1 MIRISVLSLP
11 RSELGETPLWSAEE
25 QALYWIDCQDPAIYC
40 HEPASGKVRR
50 WNAPSNVEGLA
61 LREGGG
67 VIAVLR
73 TGVFSIGP
81 SLGSAE
87 LLAAPPALES
97 EYLVLHEAR
106 CDSAGRLW
114 IGLMSIEPLT
124 RDPARMSLYRLEG
137 RELTELPT
145 GVLSHVANGMA
156 WNRESTCLYLADS
169 GGRTVWRFGYCV
181 ATGTLAEKELFAQ
194 FSADEG
200 YPDGAAVDADDG
212 YWVAMAGSGKVI
224 RLNPDGSR
232 DRVIEVPSSLP
243 TAVAF
248 GGRELDRM
256 YVTSIGSKHFL
267 PEARRGHYD
276 GCLFELDPGVR
287 GLPEPHFRG

>member
-1 MIRISVLSLP
+1 MTRVSVLPLP
-11 RSELGETPLWSAEE
+11 RSELGETPVWSAEE
-25 QALYWIDCQDPAIYC
+25 QALYWIDCHAPAIFCYQ
-40 HEPASGKVRR
+40 PASGQLTR
-50 WNAPSNVEGLA
+50 WDALSGVEGLA
-61 LREGGG
+61 LRASGG

-73 TGVFSIGP
+73 TGIFSIAR
-81 SLGSAE
+81 SLRTAE
-87 LLAAPPALES
+87 LLAAPPGLES

-114 IGLMSIEPLT
+114 IGLMNIEPLT
-124 RDPARMSLYRLEG
+124 REPVRMSLYRLEG

-156 WNRESTCLYLADS
+156 WNRAGTCLYLADS
-169 GGRTVWRFGYCV
+169 GGRTVWRFGYSV
-181 ATGTLAEKELFAQ
+181 ATGTLAEREVFAQ
-194 FSADEG
+194 FSADDG
-200 YPDGAAVDADDG
+200 YPDGAAVDAEDG

-232 DRVIEVPSSLP
+232 DRVIEVPSALP
-243 TAVAF
+243 TAIAF

-256 YVTSIGSKHFL
+256 YVTSIGSKRFL
-267 PEARRGHYD
+267 PEVRRGQYD

-287 GLPEPHFRG
+287 GLPEPRFRG